1 MAFRIQA
8 RTILQL
14 GAELISSDGIAFYE
28 LIKNAVDAKSPRVD
42 VRLRCP
48 VPFLEYQRGM
58 KLIEEAVPEKKETAS
73 ATTRKF
79 EALKE
84 QLQFIANEAGL
95 KSVDFDTCQTLEEVR
110 SLLEDQNYATI
121 SDTGHGM
128 SLEDLSEI
136 FLTVGTRSRQ
146 RMRGA
151 PLAPGDRP
159 FLGEK
164 GIGRLSSMRLG
175 ERLEV
180 LSTKSG
186 ESRWNRLS
194 IDWRAFSH
202 DSDTLLEEVEVA
214 PERGKRKDSN
224 VLSGTIIR
232 ISALN
237 SAWDEDKLRKIAVE
251 DFSRLTD
258 PFARASRFPVDVKFN
273 DTSIT
278 IRSISRDLLDA
289 AHARCKGE
297 FKVDRVARTCEIV
310 GKINYDLRNEERNF
324 HYREVDIESF
334 SGSLDLDVLLS
345 LGSVKFEWYWYNR
358 RILAAVDGVG
368 DRRTVSRLVEQ
379 WGGGLMLYRDGF
391 RVNPYGSSNDDWL
404 LLDPSALA
412 STGYKVNRKQIIGK
426 VEISSS
432 ENPVLIDQTNREGLR
447 DCSEKFALVEML
459 HTLLV
464 TEFRGFLNRVD
475 KAIYEKEQLDF
486 EILEERLATQEDSL
500 DRAIARLLREHQGE
514 SELVLPIRRGVDQ
527 IRKIVFQAKEIAS
540 VYEDRQS
547 QLFNLAGIG
556 LITEIVAHELNRAT
570 IHTLSLTKDLRVG
583 ANSRQ
588 ESILKS
594 LEQQLKTLQKRL
606 RSIDPVS
613 TAGRQHK
620 EEFDVID
627 WIRTICQS
635 HEAQFRRHNIAFSMT
650 VSPRNGEL
658 TIRAV
663 RGMFVQVLENL
674 ISNSIYWLGIYGK
687 KKTDYQPAIDVHVD
701 VRSRTISF
709 SDNGPGIE
717 AYRADDIF
725 QPFVTTKP
733 ARKGKGLGLYIA
745 REIAKYSGAKLEL
758 GEEHTHHED
767 ALNTF
772 ILTLGE

>member
-1 MAFRIQA
+1 MAFRIHA

-42 VRLRCP
+42 VELVCP
-48 VPFLEYQRGM
+48 VPYAEYQRGLR
-58 KLIEEAVPEKKETAS
+58 LIEEFAASGNKKLS
-73 ATTRKF
+73 QIKQ
-79 EALKE
+79 
-84 QLQFIANEAGL
+84 QLQSIAIAAGL
-95 KSVDFDTCQTLEEVR
+95 RSVDFEPCESLEEVR
-110 SLLEDQNYATI
+110 TEFEDLNFAVV
-121 SDTGHGM
+121 SDSGHGM
-128 SLEDLSEI
+128 SLDDLSEI

-146 RMRGA
+146 RLRTA
-151 PLAPGDRP
+151 PIAPGDRP

-164 GIGRLSSMRLG
+164 GIGRLSAMRLG

-186 ESRWNRLS
+186 ESRWNRLN

-202 DSDTLLEEVEVA
+202 DSDLLLEDVEVA
-214 PERGKRKDSN
+214 PERGERKESN
-224 VLSGTIIR
+224 ALSGTLIK

-237 SAWDEDKLRKIAVE
+237 SAWDEDKLRKIAVA
-251 DFSRLTD
+251 DLSRLTD
-258 PFARASRFPVDVKFN
+258 PFVRVSRFPVNVRFN
-273 DTSIT
+273 GVPIP
-278 IRSISRDLLDA
+278 IRSISHDLLNA
-289 AHARCKGE
+289 AHARCNGE
-297 FKVDRVARTCEIV
+297 FKVDRVKRTCEIT
-310 GKINYDLRNEERNF
+310 GRTKYDLRGEERAF

-345 LGSVKFEWYWYNR
+345 LGTVKFEWYWFNR
-358 RILAAVDGVG
+358 RILAAIDGIG
-368 DRRTVSRLVEQ
+368 DRRTVSGLVEQ
-379 WGGGLMLYRDGF
+379 WGGGLMLFRDGF
-391 RVNPYGSSNDDWL
+391 RVNPYGSADDDWL
-404 LLDPSALA
+404 ELDPSALA

-426 VEISSS
+426 VEITSH

-447 DCSEKFALVEML
+447 DCPEKFALVEIL

-464 TEFRGFLNRVD
+464 VEFRGFLNRVD
-475 KAIYEKEQLDF
+475 KAIRDKEQLDF
-486 EILEERLATQEDSL
+486 EILEERLATHEDNL
-500 DRAIARLLREHQGE
+500 DRAIARLLREHKDDG
-514 SELVLPIRRGVDQ
+514 ELVLPIRRGVEQ

-583 ANSRQ
+583 ANARQ
-588 ESILKS
+588 DSILKS

-620 EEFDVID
+620 EEFDVVE
-627 WIRTICQS
+627 WVRTICQS
-635 HEAQFRRHNIAFSMT
+635 HEAQFRRHRIAFSMT
-650 VSPRNGEL
+650 VAPRAGEL

-663 RGMFVQVLENL
+663 RGMFVQVFENL
-674 ISNSIYWLGIYGK
+674 ISNSVYWLDMEIK
-687 KKTDYQPAIDVHVD
+687 KEKEKGTEFQPAIEVHVD
-701 VRSRTISF
+701 VRRRTISY

-717 AYRADDIF
+717 PYRADDIF

-745 REIAKYSGAKLEL
+745 REIAKYSGATLEL
-758 GEEHTHHED
+758 SDEHTHHAE

-772 ILTLGE
+772 ILTLGD